1 MSYSLTLSRK
11 STGAVKERI
20 WRSPCSET
28 ITVQSCYYLNNYA
41 GVGKP
46 SGENLKKLWGTRKS
60 STFKQCNPLK
70 QQEQQHHDNTNNNTN
85 TKTQHGNCIK
95 QSRKNNLLNSRFQD
109 FLCNCNKYCMFSI
122 SRPVSQ
128 FWYFLYPIIPL
139 FEKKTLVNID
149 CIFVACIKH
158 CSCRGK
164 PLYLDNFTFIFFAFW
179 FAVLQGKEQF

>member
-1 MSYSLTLSRK
+1 MLFSGPWFPVSYSLTLSRK

-60 STFKQCNPLK
+60 STFQQCNPLK

-109 FLCNCNKYCMFSI
+109 SCVIVTSTVC
-122 SRPVSQ
+122 SQ
-128 FWYFLYPIIPL
+128 FPDLWVSSDIF
-139 FEKKTLVNID
+139 
-149 CIFVACIKH
+149 CI
-158 CSCRGK
+158 
-164 PLYLDNFTFIFFAFW
+164 
-179 FAVLQGKEQF
+179 Q